1 MHGYTYARP
10 GGVLLLYSLR
20 SPAEGATTADRQTV
34 AALFFPKPRKDRHFA
49 RKSRRVATLCVPE
62 DLEPLLFLTKS
73 THCCSLYSFSP
84 VRALYRF
91 PRPRRRFSIFSL
103 LRICLSCGEPGPG
116 SADPTR
122 QGRFSKHEN
131 LTEPSIQRMYLSSQ
145 FHLAGKI
152 FKA

>member
-1 MHGYTYARP
+1 MYGCIRLCMCVRPYIHIHGYTYARP

-73 THCCSLYSFSP
+73 THCCPLYSFSLRSGP
-84 VRALYRF
+84 VSPPASPETFFNFLPSSHLPELRRAW
-91 PRPRRRFSIFSL
+91 PG
-103 LRICLSCGEPGPG
+103 LSRSD
-116 SADPTR
+116 SAR
-122 QGRFSKHEN
+122 
-131 LTEPSIQRMYLSSQ
+131 
-145 FHLAGKI
+145 KI